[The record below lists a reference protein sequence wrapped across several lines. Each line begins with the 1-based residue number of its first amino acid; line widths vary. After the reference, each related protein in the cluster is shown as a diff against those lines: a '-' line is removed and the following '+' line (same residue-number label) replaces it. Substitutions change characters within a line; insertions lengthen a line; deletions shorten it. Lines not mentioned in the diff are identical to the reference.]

1 MLDGERR
8 QPVVVTDQL
17 VAGTQLHELDGVR
30 ETSEDPPQR
39 AEEVA
44 QPRRAVDRDRHL
56 AAAERKRLQHPGQP
70 EVVIGVVVGQED
82 LAQLDQ
88 PDVDAQELPLRALRA
103 VEEEP
108 LAAAAQEQR
117 RRCALRG
124 RHRAGG
130 AEEDEIEVQRGV
142 VNRSLAGTDL
152 GQRQSAGPGLIVVP
166 ARWFRPW
173 SFHTPSRGS
182 PA

>member
-1 MLDGERR
+1 MRDGERL

-17 VAGTQLHELDGVR
+17 VAGTQLLELDGVR
-30 ETSEDPPQR
+30 ETSEDPPQC

-44 QPRRAVDRDRHL
+44 QPRRAVDRDRHVT
-56 AAAERKRLQHPGQP
+56 AAERKRLQHAGQP
-70 EVVIGVVVGQED
+70 EVVIGVVMGQED

-88 PDVDAQELPLRALRA
+88 PDVRPQELPLSALRA

-117 RRCALRG
+117 RRCALGG

-130 AEEDEIEVQRGV
+130 AEEDQIEIHEA
-142 VNRSLAGTDL
+142 S
-152 GQRQSAGPGLIVVP
+152 
-166 ARWFRPW
+166 
-173 SFHTPSRGS
+173 
-182 PA
+182 

>member
-1 MLDGERR
+1 MRDLERG
-8 QPVVVTDQL
+8 QAVVVADQL
-17 VAGTQLHELDGVR
+17 VAGTQLLELDGVR

-44 QPRRAVDRDRHL
+44 QPRRAVDRDRHV
-56 AAAERKRLQHPGQP
+56 AAAERERLQHPGQP

-88 PDVDAQELPLRALRA
+88 PDVGPQELPLCALRA

-117 RRCALRG
+117 RRCTLRG
-124 RHRAGG
+124 RHRAGR
-130 AEEDEIEVQRGV
+130 AEEDQVEIHEA
-142 VNRSLAGTDL
+142 S
-152 GQRQSAGPGLIVVP
+152 
-166 ARWFRPW
+166 
-173 SFHTPSRGS
+173 
-182 PA
+182 